1 MTGIAPWHNA
11 HRPLSSM
18 AKSNSTTTTPPT
30 WRRLQRFA
38 WPALFVL
45 LAILGTAHILVRTS
59 TYGAALGN
67 DAFNYLSAAESLVAG
82 EGLLSPGGG
91 QMVLFAPLFTVAMAF
106 LSLFG
111 IEPVDGGRLLNA
123 AAFGL
128 LILGSGLWLRRR
140 LESPWVALAVAV
152 AVLVALP
159 LAHSASTLLSEPLF
173 ILFTILALMPLES
186 FLNRRSGKRALA
198 LAIVFAALAALTRY
212 LGVVLIFSGVL
223 MLLMRRDIPLRKRL
237 RDALAFGAISS
248 LPLAIAMTR
257 NYLVSG
263 TFTGNRAGASG
274 QPLFDA
280 LGQIAAVFQ
289 QWADPIALLPLA
301 VQDWPAPVVIVLL
314 LLAALL
320 IITAL
325 RRRESAVFCWFAL
338 AYLAVIAVVTPF
350 SVGQGVDSRYLSP
363 VYVPLLFV
371 AAFWLDWLLHRRVSG
386 RRASGKIAVARW
398 ALLALALLAGAVHI
412 GISAQQNLRLTAAAL
427 ESGYIGQSLNTAY
440 WQDSELVEYL
450 RANPTSGRY
459 YSNQPNVLRWNA
471 GITGT
476 LVTWVPI
483 PRQNLGDLHDCQ
495 RWFERAI
502 RKSQQRGDT
511 DARIVWVGQGA
522 GSHVNCTLLHME
534 SPLPLEPVAELP
546 DGIVFRLNPAF
557 DSAAAR
563 QSAYDA
569 LVSSEP
575 VISSNFDVYLNKN
588 RLLYVREPCAPAD
601 TEPPFFLHLFP
612 AKVRDLPGQRR
623 LYGFDNWDF
632 SFDSDG
638 RSVVFDGKCL
648 VPIALPDYDVIR
660 IRTGQY
666 VYQDG
671 TFNRL
676 WEEEF
681 LFTPQK
687 QAPPQ

>member
-1 MTGIAPWHNA
+1 MNLPPIAWQ
-11 HRPLSSM
+11 
-18 AKSNSTTTTPPT
+18 
-30 WRRLQRFA
+30 RLKRSAF
-38 WPALFVL
+38 PALCILIAV
-45 LAILGTAHILVRTS
+45 LGTAHILVRTS
-59 TYGAALGN
+59 TYGAVLG
-67 DAFNYLSAAESLVAG
+67 DDDFNYLSAAESLAAG
-82 EGLLSPGGG
+82 EGLLSSGGG
-91 QMVLFAPLFTVAMAF
+91 QMVIFPPFFSIAMAF

-111 IEPVDGGRLLNA
+111 VAPVDGGRLLNA

-128 LILGSGLWLRRR
+128 LILASGLWLSRR
-140 LESPWVALAVAV
+140 LESPWVALGAAVAV
-152 AVLVALP
+152 MVALP
-159 LAHSASTLLSEPLF
+159 LAHAASTLLSEPLF
-173 ILFTILALMPLES
+173 ILFTVLALMPLES
-186 FLNRRSGKRALA
+186 FLNRRSGRRALA
-198 LAIVFAALAALTRY
+198 LSAVFAALAALTRY
-212 LGVVLIFSGVL
+212 VGVVLIFSSVL
-223 MLLMRRDIPLRKRL
+223 MLLMRRDIPLRIRL

-263 TFTGNRAGASG
+263 TFTGDRSGASG
-274 QPLFDA
+274 QPLFDS
-280 LGQIAAVFQ
+280 LGQIVAVFQ

-325 RRRESAVFCWFAL
+325 RHREAAVFCWFAL
-338 AYLAVIAVVTPF
+338 AYLAAIAVVTPF

-371 AAFWLDWLLHRRVSG
+371 AAFWLDGLLNSRASG
-386 RRASGKIAVARW
+386 RRASGKMAVARW
-398 ALLALALLAGAVHI
+398 MLLALALLAGAVHI

-450 RANPTSGRY
+450 RANPVSGRY

-476 LVTWVPI
+476 LVSWVPI
-483 PRQNLGDLHDCQ
+483 PRQNLGNLYDCQ

-502 RKSQQRGDT
+502 RKSEQDGEP

-522 GSHVNCTLLHME
+522 SSRINCTLLQME
-534 SPLPLEPVAELP
+534 SPLPLEPVAELA
-546 DGIVFRLNPAF
+546 DGIVFRFNPDF

-563 QSAYDA
+563 QSAYES
-569 LVSSEP
+569 LVAGEP
-575 VISSNFDVYLNKN
+575 VISSDFDVYLSAN
-588 RLLYVREPCAPAD
+588 RLLYVREPCVPAD

-648 VPIALPDYDVIR
+648 IPIALPDYDVIR
-660 IRTGQY
+660 IKTGQY

-671 TFNRL
+671 NFNNI

-687 QAPPQ
+687 GVGP

>member
-1 MTGIAPWHNA
+1 MRIGPYQAWPKPMQ
-11 HRPLSSM
+11 RS
-18 AKSNSTTTTPPT
+18 PPT

-38 WPALFVL
+38 LPALCVL
-45 LAILGTAHILVRTS
+45 FAVLGTAHILVRTS

-91 QMVLFAPLFTVAMAF
+91 QMALFAPLFTVAMAF

-123 AAFGL
+123 GAFGL
-128 LILGSGLWLRRR
+128 LILASGLWLRRR
-140 LESPWVALAVAV
+140 LESPWVALAAAV
-152 AVLVALP
+152 AVLAALP

-198 LAIVFAALAALTRY
+198 LAIVFTALAALTRY
-212 LGVVLIFSGVL
+212 IGVVLIFSGVL
-223 MLLMRRDIPLRKRL
+223 MLLMRRDTPLRERL

-248 LPLAIAMTR
+248 LPLAAVLAR

-263 TFTGNRAGASG
+263 TFTGDRSMAVGR
-274 QPLFDA
+274 PLFDS

-289 QWADPIALLPLA
+289 QWADPIALLPLRL
-301 VQDWPAPVVIVLL
+301 QNWPALVVIVLLLL

-325 RRRESAVFCWFAL
+325 RRRESAVCCWFAL
-338 AYLAVIAVVTPF
+338 AYPSVIVATVPF
-350 SVGQGVDSRYLSP
+350 ASWQGIDSRYLAP

-371 AAFWLDWLLHRRVSG
+371 AAFWLDGLLNSRASGRRVSG
-386 RRASGKIAVARW
+386 KMGAARW
-398 ALLALALLAGAVHI
+398 TLLALALLAGAVHI

-459 YSNQPNVLRWNA
+459 YSNHPNVLRWHA

-476 LVTWVPI
+476 LVSWVPI
-483 PRQNLGDLHDCQ
+483 PRQNLGNLYDCQ

-502 RKSQQRGDT
+502 RQSEQDGEP

-522 GSHVNCTLLHME
+522 SSQVNCTLLQME
-534 SPLPLEPVAELP
+534 SPLPLEPVAELA
-546 DGIVFRLNPAF
+546 DGTVFRLNPAF

-563 QSAYDA
+563 QSAYES
-569 LVSSEP
+569 LVSGEP
-575 VISSNFDVYLNKN
+575 VISSDFDVYLSAN

-612 AKVRDLPGQRR
+612 ARVSDLPGQRR

-638 RSVVFDGKCL
+638 RSVVFNGKCL

-660 IRTGQY
+660 IKTGQY
-666 VYQDG
+666 VYRDG
-671 TFNRL
+671 SFNNI

-687 QAPPQ
+687 GVGP